1 MFDVMSPITHFFAG
15 WLVANLDDLNRR
27 DRLLVTLAGIVPD
40 LDGLGIVP
48 DFLTRHSAQ
57 PLNWWSDYHHLFG
70 HNLLFGL
77 AAASLG
83 FAVATKRPLASLLIL
98 LTFHLHLLGDVVG
111 GRGPDGYSWP
121 IPYGWPFTAA
131 WTWQW
136 SGQWAL
142 NASPNFVITA
152 FAIGLTLFLAVKRGF
167 SPLEMVS
174 PKADAVVV
182 ATLRRRFSKTGGSS
196 NP

>member
-98 LTFHLHLLGDVVG
+98 LTF
-111 GRGPDGYSWP
+111 PCST
-121 IPYGWPFTAA
+121 PFGARESAACTNAILTCSSTAA
-131 WTWQW
+131 
-136 SGQWAL
+136 
-142 NASPNFVITA
+142 
-152 FAIGLTLFLAVKRGF
+152 
-167 SPLEMVS
+167 
-174 PKADAVVV
+174 
-182 ATLRRRFSKTGGSS
+182 
-196 NP
+196 